1 MIIFSRY
8 FWKIVKSVCSI
19 FYLKIVQAR
28 FLWSS
33 LIFHVVKYFEIG
45 ELKISTWKLK
55 NFFSQLKDSIGGI
68 GYYLPAWPLWH
79 DTDIPSTRYPPSLL
93 PIGWHNYFHMCFFPF
108 NLLLKESAAKV
119 ETPPPSQQ
127 KKNSFG
133 GKFHALVMAALEVL
147 NHQIFF
153 LKSLIRRKKIK

>member
-1 MIIFSRY
+1 MIIFSRD
-8 FWKIVKSVCSI
+8 FWNLIVKSVCSI

-55 NFFSQLKDSIGGI
+55 SFFSQLKDSIGGI
-68 GYYLPAWPLWH
+68 GYYLPAWLVTTTLTRTLTNNMH
-79 DTDIPSTRYPPSLL
+79 TDILSTRYPPSLL

-153 LKSLIRRKKIK
+153 